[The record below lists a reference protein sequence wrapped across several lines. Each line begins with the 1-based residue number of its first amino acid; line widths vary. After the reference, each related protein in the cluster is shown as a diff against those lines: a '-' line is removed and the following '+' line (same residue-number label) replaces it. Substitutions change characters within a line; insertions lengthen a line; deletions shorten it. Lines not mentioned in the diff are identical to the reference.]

1 MTPNSDRAQ
10 RIRPDGWPVGSFNTY
25 LEAQNAVDA
34 LSDREFPVEET
45 AIVGVDLY
53 QVEKV
58 TGRLTWGRVLGGG
71 AFAGAWWGL
80 FIGLLFGLFT
90 PALWAVILSSIV
102 IGAIFG
108 LIFAA
113 IAYGATGGARD
124 FTSTTNIVAGR
135 YDVIC
140 TPARAEEARDII
152 ASLGTA
158 RPQDQMPRGN
168 QGQSHPENDPRPSN
182 DA

>member
-1 MTPNSDRAQ
+1 MTPNSDRAR

-34 LSDREFPVEET
+34 LSDRKFPVEET
-45 AIVGVDLY
+45 AIVGVDLF

-71 AFAGAWWGL
+71 ALAGAWWGL
-80 FIGLLFGLFT
+80 FIGLLVGMFS
-90 PALWAVILSSIV
+90 PALWIPVFTGIV

-108 LIFAA
+108 IIFAA
-113 IAYGATGGARD
+113 ISYGMTGGARD
-124 FTSTTNIVAGR
+124 FTSTTDIVAGR

-140 TPARAEEARDII
+140 TPDRAEEARDII
-152 ASLGTA
+152 ASLGTSI
-158 RPQDQMPRGN
+158 PQDQLD
-168 QGQSHPENDPRPSN
+168 QSHPENDPRPTN